1 MNVAFHGYLKIGGME
16 MIIVDLLV
24 EYAMESNWNED
35 GSPSDDDS
43 YYKVVQI
50 KTERSISEL
59 AKEVMKDGWVNEL
72 VDSEDV
78 MEIFAMEDYV
88 EDTLE
93 VKLVLSEVGHP
104 VSQ

>member
-1 MNVAFHGYLKIGGME
+1 
-16 MIIVDLLV
+16 
-24 EYAMESNWNED
+24 
-35 GSPSDDDS
+35 
-43 YYKVVQI
+43 
-50 KTERSISEL
+50 
-59 AKEVMKDGWVNEL
+59 MKDGWVNEL

>member
-1 MNVAFHGYLKIGGME
+1 
-16 MIIVDLLV
+16 
-24 EYAMESNWNED
+24 
-35 GSPSDDDS
+35 
-43 YYKVVQI
+43 
-50 KTERSISEL
+50 
-59 AKEVMKDGWVNEL
+59 MKDGWVNEL

-93 VKLVLSEVGHP
+93 VKSVLSEVGHP